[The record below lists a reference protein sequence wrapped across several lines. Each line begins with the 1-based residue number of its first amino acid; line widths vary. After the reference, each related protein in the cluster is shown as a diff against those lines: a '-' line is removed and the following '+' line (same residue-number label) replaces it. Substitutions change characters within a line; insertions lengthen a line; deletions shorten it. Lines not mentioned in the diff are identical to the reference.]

1 LAVSPKNIGGALC
14 EKLGVKVDAAQ
25 GYCGAAKRSYS
36 ETGQGAIVGFAIAA
50 GCLAHSM
57 TMQSTRTRKQMKE
70 TTEAKEIMG
79 SKNLDQPDSV
89 HS

>member
-1 LAVSPKNIGGALC
+1 
-14 EKLGVKVDAAQ
+14 
-25 GYCGAAKRSYS
+25 
-36 ETGQGAIVGFAIAA
+36 
-50 GCLAHSM
+50 M